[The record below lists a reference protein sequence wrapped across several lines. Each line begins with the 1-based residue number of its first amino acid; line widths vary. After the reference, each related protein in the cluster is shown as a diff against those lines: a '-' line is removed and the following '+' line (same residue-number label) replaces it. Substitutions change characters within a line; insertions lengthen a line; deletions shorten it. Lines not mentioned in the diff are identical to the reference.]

1 MGPVAVSIKREKL
14 STSIDNNQNLYN
26 HQYRLVIRTSEL
38 ATLRGAILEEAI
50 PNLKLTNSN
59 HNNNH
64 NTQKLLNVKEILE
77 FIAPEVQ
84 LSCLKLGMST
94 QQTEDQIL
102 KLDEQ
107 GLTNRYKIGI
117 MYCKSGQSTEE
128 EMYNN
133 EESGPAFL
141 EFLDTI
147 GQRVRLKGFDKYKA
161 GLDTKSKLLMLSFSI
176 CRQFK

>member
-1 MGPVAVSIKREKL
+1 M
-14 STSIDNNQNLYN
+14 
-26 HQYRLVIRTSEL
+26 
-38 ATLRGAILEEAI
+38 
-50 PNLKLTNSN
+50 
-59 HNNNH
+59 
-64 NTQKLLNVKEILE
+64 E

-161 GLDTKSKLLMLSFSI
+161 GLDTKSKLLMLSFAI
-176 CRQFK
+176 FRQFK